1 MKRNQMNKWFLAT
14 LVTMVG
20 VAAPAPASVE
30 AAKAFS
36 DVPAKHVYNKEI
48 GAMTELGII
57 HGYPD
62 GTFRPTEKIT
72 RKHAAALI
80 SRAFDKLPA
89 DSSYANKT
97 ASDVSAKNAYKVDI
111 DKVIKAGVIVPDA
124 KGNFRP
130 NDLITRGEMAQA
142 LAKAYQLDKAELT
155 GKDATFIDKAKMNS
169 FTAANLLYKAGITT
183 GYDDNTFRE
192 KEGLSRAHYA
202 VFMYR
207 AANLAKAEA
216 PDKPKPSE
224 PSTPSKP
231 VEDAKP
237 VTSPEEK
244 VIKELS
250 EKLSKAE
257 PPAGKSR
264 EDATAEN
271 VQSGKSFER
280 TYKNP
285 SHINEVDYRSVSM
298 IQGRIDHLLGYG
310 YTLDE
315 ALKLIE
321 STLNGNL
328 IEAKSPDGRHV
339 SLYLKYEKDTVKLVT
354 QMEK

>member
-20 VAAPAPASVE
+20 VATPIASVD
-30 AAKAFS
+30 AAKSFS

-48 GAMTELGII
+48 SAMTELGII

-224 PSTPSKP
+224 PTKP
-231 VEDAKP
+231 AEDAKP
-237 VTSPEEK
+237 TTELDKKLEDLSAKFK
-244 VIKELS
+244 V
-250 EKLSKAE
+250 AE

-271 VQSGKSFER
+271 IQAGKAWEQSY
-280 TYKNP
+280 TNP
-285 SHINEVDYRSVSM
+285 SNIGEGGTSKEDLVNELRVLTQYR
-298 IQGRIDHLLGYG
+298 G
-310 YTLDE
+310 YTE
-315 ALKLIE
+315 AEAIALLEKVLRGEKVETVTSKGKHLKMYVKYLEGGTKIV
-321 STLNGNL
+321 ST
-328 IEAKSPDGRHV
+328 H
-339 SLYLKYEKDTVKLVT
+339 EK
-354 QMEK
+354 